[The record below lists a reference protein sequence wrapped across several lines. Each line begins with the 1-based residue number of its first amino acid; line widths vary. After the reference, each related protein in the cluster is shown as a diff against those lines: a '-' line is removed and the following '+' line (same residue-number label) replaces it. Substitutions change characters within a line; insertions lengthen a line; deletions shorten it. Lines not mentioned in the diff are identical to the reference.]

1 MLMVGPGVGDGLTT
15 DAEGPAGEANGADPE
30 AEAAEAA
37 AEPDADAIGDPH
49 PIATTA
55 TTTSTAQA
63 MSGGVLR
70 WWRGVLD
77 RVIESPSGGDGVRAW

>member
-1 MLMVGPGVGDGLTT
+1 MLMVGPGVADGAAREADGRTGADA
-15 DAEGPAGEANGADPE
+15 DAEAG
-30 AEAAEAA
+30 AAEGAA
-37 AEPDADAIGDPH
+37 KPDADAIGDPH